1 MNGYLASALAVGL
14 LAACNGSKTAA
25 AVESSAPPTEGLVTG
40 TITTA
45 FANEG
50 CAYLV
55 ALDQPAE
62 KSHLLPIALDEQYLK
77 DGVKLSFTY
86 RLSRASSGSCAKGQ
100 PAILENISVR

>member
-1 MNGYLASALAVGL
+1 MKIHLAAIAAIGVLT
-14 LAACNGSKTAA
+14 ACNGSKTTTAA
-25 AVESSAPPTEGLVTG
+25 ESTTAPTEGVLTG

-45 FANEG
+45 FAAEG

-55 ALDQPAE
+55 VLDQPKE
-62 KSHLLPIALDEQYLK
+62 LTHLLPIGLDEQYLK

-86 RLSRASSGSCAKGQ
+86 RMSRASSGNCAKGQ

>member
-1 MNGYLASALAVGL
+1 MRLPLLCALIPGL
-14 LAACNGSKTAA
+14 LAGCNGSKPATT
-25 AVESSAPPTEGLVTG
+25 VETTSPPVEGLMTG
-40 TITTA
+40 TLTTA
-45 FANEG
+45 FAEEG

-55 ALDQPAE
+55 ALDQPTE
-62 KSHLLPIALDEQYLK
+62 VTHLLPISLDEQYLK